1 MTVKLTSTLYMN
13 PWSSTRQTTDLYIN
27 QPALPNLHSN
37 YCRKIPLIG
46 VYEPHSTFM

>member
-1 MTVKLTSTLYMN
+1 MIVKLTALYMN
-13 PWSSTRQTTDLYIN
+13 PWSSNCQATDPYN
-27 QPALPNLHSN
+27 KKPALSNLHSN